1 MYLCNSL
8 NIIYS
13 GSFTRF
19 FCLFYELNLSGPR
32 PINRLTWFLFKIRF
46 RRDIREIS
54 DSAQANTTRSW
65 TLCRLKLHRV
75 DSVQANTAR
84 SETFFFYEYIWET
97 WWFFKKIAQ
106 IQSWPTLRGVLPAT
120 IFSLQASRCFD
131 KEKYFFFFKYENYFN
146 IAQHFC

>member
-65 TLCRLKLHRV
+65 TLCRLTLHRV
-75 DSVQANTAR
+75 DSVQAYTAR
-84 SETFFFYEYIWET
+84 SETFFFMNIYEKHDDFSKKLHKSKVGQHCAEFCRQQ
-97 WWFFKKIAQ
+97 FFLCRPLVALIKKN
-106 IQSWPTLRGVLPAT
+106 
-120 IFSLQASRCFD
+120 
-131 KEKYFFFFKYENYFN
+131 YFFFF
-146 IAQHFC
+146 